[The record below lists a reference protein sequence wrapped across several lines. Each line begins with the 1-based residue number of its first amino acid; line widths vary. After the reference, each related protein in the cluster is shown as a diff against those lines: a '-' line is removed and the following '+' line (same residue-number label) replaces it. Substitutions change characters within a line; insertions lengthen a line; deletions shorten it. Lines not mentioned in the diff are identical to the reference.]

1 MQTMIKKIPEVY
13 KRMKLGSVGLHYI
26 LDSEERKRIAGSGN
40 IRYCYCAEQ
49 NKTEETT
56 TCYG

>member
-1 MQTMIKKIPEVY
+1 MSSYFYLNPDFIC
-13 KRMKLGSVGLHYI
+13 VGLHYI